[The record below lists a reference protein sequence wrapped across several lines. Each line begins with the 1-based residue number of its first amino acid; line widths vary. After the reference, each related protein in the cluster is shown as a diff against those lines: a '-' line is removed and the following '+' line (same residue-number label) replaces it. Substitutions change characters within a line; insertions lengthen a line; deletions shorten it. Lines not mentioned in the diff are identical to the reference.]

1 MKWLLGLM
9 LVGAVAFAAL
19 CVPPKTAARMTARG
33 LRSTWEWLSSLG
45 NEGAPGSATRPPRHS
60 RKAQAAAPPQRRA
73 GRDGILAQP
82 PREQLAP
89 SDRAALDDLVERSR

>member
-45 NEGAPGSATRPPRHS
+45 DEGPRESPARLPRRS

-73 GRDGILAQP
+73 GREGILQQP
-82 PREQLAP
+82 PRENLAP
-89 SDRAALDDLVERSR
+89 SDRAALYDLLERSR